1 MKRKQMPQ
9 ESKLTS
15 FFSKKSKAQSSSMVL
30 TEHGE
35 QSTDQQSAAVALET
49 KVTTHF
55 DSLEPFVT
63 LTDSTPTTENQ
74 VFPNSSAN
82 TMQNSC
88 KIAFFATVSTS
99 ISRRSPT
106 SFFRTTPLLHTVC
119 LRWVRSR
126 ACDQVSECDCIQWCL
141 WNGSLR
147 YIYALFT
154 HYQRNENWL
163 DHLNEY

>member
-1 MKRKQMPQ
+1 MCKPNMKRKQMPQ

-15 FFSKKSKAQSSSMVL
+15 FFSKKSKAQSSSVL

-106 SFFRTTPLLHTVC
+106 SFFRTTPLLC
-119 LRWVRSR
+119 MLLLRHK
-126 ACDQVSECDCIQWCL
+126 I
-141 WNGSLR
+141 
-147 YIYALFT
+147 LFT
-154 HYQRNENWL
+154 YCSVQYL
-163 DHLNEY
+163 KKIMYS

>member
-49 KVTTHF
+49 KVTTDF

-63 LTDSTPTTENQ
+63 LTDSTPTTENH
-74 VFPNSSAN
+74 
-82 TMQNSC
+82 
-88 KIAFFATVSTS
+88 VSQMS
-99 ISRRSPT
+99 GLPT
-106 SFFRTTPLLHTVC
+106 
-119 LRWVRSR
+119 
-126 ACDQVSECDCIQWCL
+126 
-141 WNGSLR
+141 NGLNKD
-147 YIYALFT
+147 YP
-154 HYQRNENWL
+154 WL
-163 DHLNEY
+163 DCRDGELGCKTCKKYIEYNMLQITNFYV